1 MTEMLTISLKGLR
14 FYAFLGVYPEEKI
27 IGNQFEIDLDIECI
41 PVSGTITS
49 ISDTVNYTDLYLLI
63 RTEMKKPTEL
73 LETFLMQTVEKI
85 HLAHPSIVRA
95 EMTITKFLPPMPGF
109 EGKVCVK
116 YAKEFQRPK

>member
-1 MTEMLTISLKGLR
+1 MLTISLKGLR
-14 FYAFLGVYPEEKI
+14 FYAFHGVYPEEKI

-73 LETFLMQTVEKI
+73 LETFLMQTVEKNTSRSSFYCACGNDYYEI
-85 HLAHPSIVRA
+85 SSP
-95 EMTITKFLPPMPGF
+95 
-109 EGKVCVK
+109 
-116 YAKEFQRPK
+116 YAGL